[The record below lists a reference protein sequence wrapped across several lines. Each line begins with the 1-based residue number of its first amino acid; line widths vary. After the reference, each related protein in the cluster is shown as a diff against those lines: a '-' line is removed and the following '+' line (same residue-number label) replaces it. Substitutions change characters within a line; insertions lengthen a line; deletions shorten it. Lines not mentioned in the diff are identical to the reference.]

1 MAAGSDLILVPVDLE
16 PASMRALEVAGN
28 LAPRL
33 GATVVALH
41 VYTLPRFAYPGFTP
55 VMPSTLNEDI
65 AAAAR
70 KAVESVGAAK
80 GVRVLLSE
88 GDAATEILAAI
99 EEMRPRLVVMGTHGR
114 HGLSRLMLGS
124 VAEKVMRKSPVP
136 VMTIRMPDTEEPSRA
151 APSEST
157 RQVAS

>member
-16 PASMRALEVAGN
+16 PASMRALEVAKE

-55 VMPSTLNEDI
+55 VIPPALNEDI
-65 AAAAR
+65 TAAAR
-70 KAVESVGAAK
+70 KAIEAVGAAQ
-80 GVRVLLSE
+80 GVQVLLSE

-99 EEMRPRLVVMGTHGR
+99 EEKRPRLVIMGTHGR

-124 VAEKVMRKSPVP
+124 VAEKVMRKSTVP
-136 VMTIRMPDTEEPSRA
+136 VMTIRMPETEPAVA
-151 APSEST
+151 APVQGQAAT
-157 RQVAS
+157 